1 MDIIQFQSAE
11 LCCQIECVVSDGHS
25 WFRGK
30 DVATALGY
38 TNTKQAIQT
47 NVEAEDKQEL
57 KQLGGLQHRPLDSH
71 TLTTN
76 QLASIFINEAGLYS
90 LILQSTK
97 PEAKQFKHW
106 VTHEVLPTIRQTG
119 TYNIKQNTPVHQ
131 QIQLLN
137 EYDLHVKLIDFIRK
151 YLIDPIIAPGL
162 GELQTTTRARS
173 EAYLKGYKGGQ
184 PDILLLNSHQ
194 TYNGLAIELKTPK
207 GTGKLSE
214 NQSKYLKQ
222 LEQSRYK
229 VIVSNDYDHIIV
241 QLVNYFNGIRYQ
253 CSSCHGKCSFK
264 SQENLSKHLRT
275 FHRLGPNG
283 AYPDRI
289 NVESV

>member
-1 MDIIQFQSAE
+1 M
-11 LCCQIECVVSDGHS
+11 
-25 WFRGK
+25 
-30 DVATALGY
+30 
-38 TNTKQAIQT
+38 
-47 NVEAEDKQEL
+47 
-57 KQLGGLQHRPLDSH
+57 
-71 TLTTN
+71 
-76 QLASIFINEAGLYS
+76 
-90 LILQSTK
+90 
-97 PEAKQFKHW
+97 
-106 VTHEVLPTIRQTG
+106 
-119 TYNIKQNTPVHQ
+119 TY
-131 QIQLLN
+131 
-137 EYDLHVKLIDFIRK
+137 HVKVIDFIRK